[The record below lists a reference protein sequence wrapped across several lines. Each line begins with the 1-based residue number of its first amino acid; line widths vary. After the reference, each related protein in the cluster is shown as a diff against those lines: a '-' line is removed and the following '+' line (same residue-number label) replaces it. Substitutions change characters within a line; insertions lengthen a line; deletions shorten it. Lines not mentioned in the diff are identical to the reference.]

1 MLSCVCDSGLSKCE
15 VVDTKYYTRRV
26 PRTVYETKYTAVR
39 TLALRSSGSCC
50 SSCSSPR
57 PTRTDYARMRLGRS
71 CPGSA

>member
-39 TLALRSSGSCC
+39 TLAL
-50 SSCSSPR
+50 
-57 PTRTDYARMRLGRS
+57 L
-71 CPGSA
+71 SAQQRQLLQLLQPAANPH